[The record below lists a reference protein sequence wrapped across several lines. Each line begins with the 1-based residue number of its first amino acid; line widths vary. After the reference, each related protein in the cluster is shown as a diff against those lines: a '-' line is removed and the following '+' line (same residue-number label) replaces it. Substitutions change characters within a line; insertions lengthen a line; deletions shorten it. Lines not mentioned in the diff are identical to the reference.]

1 MKNYKSIFSLMF
13 LLFAAFFANAQTAA
27 TPNYFEGKWT
37 VVVKDTPNGDAS
49 IPMRFEFKDGKVKG
63 FFIAQDAKEETEM
76 SSVEIS
82 GDQLTAAFNISNYDV
97 TIAITKKDDDHANG
111 KLMDMFDVFGK
122 RVK

>member
-1 MKNYKSIFSLMF
+1 MKKASIILIALFFGIALNGFS
-13 LLFAAFFANAQTAA
+13 QTAA

-63 FFIAQDAKEETEM
+63 FFMAQDAKEETEM

-82 GDQLTAAFNISNYDV
+82 GDQLTAGFNISNYDV

-111 KLMDMFDVFGK
+111 KLMDMFEVFGT